1 MTFTRWTRPLGHRG
15 FSVSE
20 LLVVVSVIGILTA
33 ASVPTFVSHYQ
44 HARLRAAAET
54 IAAFLNQGRQIGIK
68 ENVGVCV
75 HITSTAMHYHVGS
88 CVGPVW
94 IGPGSDAAG
103 TVRAPQ
109 GITLTTTAD
118 PVFNYLGAASP
129 AATYTVRNTQ
139 TNRTMTVTV
148 ATSGRVAIGP

>member
-1 MTFTRWTRPLGHRG
+1 MITKDRNRITGQRG

-33 ASVPTFVSHYQ
+33 ASVPTFINYYQ
-44 HARLRAAAET
+44 LARLRSGAEQ

-94 IGPGSDAAG
+94 IGAG
-103 TVRAPQ
+103 ADSSGNVKAPQ

-118 PVFNYLGAASP
+118 PMFNYLGAANP

-148 ATSGRVAIGP
+148 AASGRVSIGN